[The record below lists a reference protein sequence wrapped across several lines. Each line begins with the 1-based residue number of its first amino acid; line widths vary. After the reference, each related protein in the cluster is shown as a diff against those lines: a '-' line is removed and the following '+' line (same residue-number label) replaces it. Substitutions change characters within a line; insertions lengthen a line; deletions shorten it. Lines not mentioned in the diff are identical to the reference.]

1 MFQYKKNTLKNTI
14 YLIIYFFSFSTLNAQ
29 ETKPFDY
36 DLLGAIILDEN
47 QIISYKI
54 QFNLEKNN
62 FIQGYSITDVDGED
76 ETKSYIRGYYNQKTN
91 KIQFKESDILYTKS
105 TFLPE
110 EFCFVS
116 FEGNFKGDS
125 NKKLLDGNFV
135 GIYDD
140 KDTCATGK
148 IKLVGKKFIK
158 KKVKKVYK
166 KIKKVKR
173 VDSIV
178 KDNLKPENYLKKFSE
193 TKINSGEK
201 VSVFVYSSKIKIDV
215 WDYGIEDGDVITIL
229 QNDKPVIEN
238 IEVSRRKQSF
248 VLNLNEKINT
258 FKIITVDAGKL
269 ETNTTKLKL
278 YDFRREYEV
287 VANLKKGEA
296 ATINIVKLTV
306 KPKKNNK

>member
-1 MFQYKKNTLKNTI
+1 MKFNFCL
-14 YLIIYFFSFSTLNAQ
+14 LICLVAIFSFNAQ
-29 ETKPFDY
+29 DLKKFDY
-36 DLLGAIILDEN
+36 ELLGAIVLDEN
-47 QIISYKI
+47 QLISYKI

-62 FIQGYSITDVDGED
+62 FIQGYSITDIDGED
-76 ETKSYIRGYYNQKTN
+76 ETKSYIRGYYNKKTN

-105 TFLPE
+105 KFLPE

-116 FEGNFKGDS
+116 FEGDFKGDS

-215 WDYGIEDGDVITIL
+215 WDYGIEDGDIITIL

-238 IEVSRRKQSF
+238 IKVSRRKQSF
-248 VLNLNEKINT
+248 VLNLNEKVNT

-278 YDFRREYEV
+278 FDFRREYEV

-296 ATINIVKLTV
+296 AILNIVKLTV